1 MSLGREISEEMAID
15 YEVYEGINI
24 QRMKRGV
31 WVMRG
36 GTEINLSDMSA
47 SHIWN
52 CIRMLERNEEKDDIA
67 QMWIDTFL
75 EELERRNLFVFV

>member
-1 MSLGREISEEMAID
+1 MSLGSEISEEMAID
-15 YEVYEGINI
+15 YEVYESVNI

-31 WVMRG
+31 WVMRD
-36 GTEINLSDMSA
+36 GTKISLSDMSA

-67 QMWIDTFL
+67 QMWIDTFF
-75 EELERRNLFVFV
+75 EEIKRRNLFVFA